1 MGGAQTKCHLRSHP
15 HLEEENY
22 RFEGTK
28 ISQQVH
34 FPIVIFDQST
44 ITKARGH
51 NVKTSIC
58 IDGHSSTGY
67 YFKLW
72 TFGWSFDEIGR
83 HQNVSPDWYPLFP
96 LITKPPIYVVLR
108 IDFEEGG
115 GRLNQPS
122 KSPPSKAYPPLVP
135 TPPKTAPPLTW
146 EGRFVEAIF

>member
-83 HQNVSPDWYPLFP
+83 QQNFSPDWYPLLP
-96 LITKPPIYVVLR
+96 LITKPPIYDSIATVGEIRVYRMADFQSGSRVLKKV
-108 IDFEEGG
+108 F
-115 GRLNQPS
+115 
-122 KSPPSKAYPPLVP
+122 
-135 TPPKTAPPLTW
+135 
-146 EGRFVEAIF
+146 